1 MFVQVN
7 GARLFFDVEGAG
19 LVPDGPRMR
28 EKPTLLL
35 LHGGPGFD
43 HSIYKPAFSTVADLA
58 QVIYLDHRGCGRSS
72 GDDPETWNLAQWGDD
87 VRGFCDALGIE
98 QPIVLGTSFGGFVA
112 QSYATRHP
120 DHPAK
125 LVLVSTAAK
134 VDFTAVFEAFGRIG
148 GPEAKRIAEAH
159 WLARTSATQAD
170 YLRVC
175 FPLYF
180 ARPPADG
187 NTLRRAIMRNEVALH
202 FTGPAHEQ
210 GRMDFC
216 ASLVAVRC
224 PVLVLVLAG
233 ERDPITPPA
242 FSEEITR
249 CLPPHLVRFEC
260 FPDCGH
266 SVFADVPERAF
277 ATLRVFITPT
287 VDHRAVPLRQLVI

>member
-19 LVPDGPRMR
+19 LVPDGTRMR

-43 HSIYKPAFSTVADLA
+43 HSIYKPAFSAVADLA

-72 GDDPETWNLAQWGDD
+72 GDNPETWNLAQWGDD

-98 QPIVLGTSFGGFVA
+98 RPIVLGTSFGGFVA
-112 QSYATRHP
+112 QAYATRHP

-125 LVLVSTAAK
+125 LVLVSTATKA
-134 VDFTAVFEAFGRIG
+134 DFPAVFEAFGHIG

-159 WLARTSATQAD
+159 WLARTSATQMD

-180 ARPPADG
+180 ARPSADR
-187 NTLRRAIMRNEVALH
+187 NTLSRGVIRNEVALH
-202 FTGPAHEQ
+202 FNGPANEH
-210 GRMDFC
+210 GRMDFRT
-216 ASLVAVRC
+216 ALGTVRC
-224 PVLVLVLAG
+224 PVLVLAG

-249 CLPPHLVRFEC
+249 CLPSHLVRFER

-266 SVFADVPERAF
+266 GVFADVPERAF
-277 ATLRVFITPT
+277 AILREFLTPMT
-287 VDHRAVPLRQLVI
+287 DGGPISFGLFDGHC

>member
-7 GARLFFDVEGAG
+7 GAKLFFDVEGAG

-43 HSIYKPAFSTVADLA
+43 HSIYKPAFSAVADLA

-98 QPIVLGTSFGGFVA
+98 RPIVLGTSFGGFVA
-112 QSYATRHP
+112 QAYATRHP

-134 VDFTAVFEAFGRIG
+134 MDFPAVFEAFGRIG

-159 WLARTSATQAD
+159 WLARTSATQVD

-175 FPLYF
+175 LPLYF
-180 ARPPADG
+180 ARPLADG
-187 NTLRRAIMRNEVALH
+187 DMLGRAIIRNEVAMH
-202 FTGPAHEQ
+202 FTGPVHEQ

-216 ASLVAVRC
+216 TALGTVRC
-224 PVLVLVLAG
+224 PVLVLAG
-233 ERDPITPPA
+233 ERDPITPPV
-242 FSEEITR
+242 FSEEITH
-249 CLPPHLVRFEC
+249 CLPSHLVRFER

-266 SVFADVPERAF
+266 GVFADVPERAF
-277 ATLRVFITPT
+277 VILREFLAPMT
-287 VDHRAVPLRQLVI
+287 DGGAVPFGVPDV